1 MLWDLGCN
9 TGDFSMTALDGGAG
23 YVVGWDNDLGAL
35 DIAFARSREAG
46 TRFTPLYG
54 DACDPTPAQGWAEQ
68 ERAGW
73 QGRGRSMRC
82 WPRR

>member
-1 MLWDLGCN
+1 
-9 TGDFSMTALDGGAG
+9 MTALDGGAG

-54 DACDPTPAQGWAEQ
+54 DACDPTPNKATR
-68 ERAGW
+68 RALHHLSYSCAPLFG
-73 QGRGRSMRC
+73 
-82 WPRR
+82 PAILVTHDP